1 MRRRKRCLRQ
11 VNSLNKVILP
21 GQTIGIIGGGQL
33 GRMMALAA
41 KASGFKI
48 AVLDPTLNCPCGQ
61 VADIEI
67 TANYDDLNALQQLA
81 KVSDV
86 ITFEFENIS
95 GEALDTLMSH
105 AYVPQGSELLKTSQN
120 RIIEKR
126 TITESGAKVAPYA
139 VVRTEG
145 DLYEQADVIGYPCV
159 LKTATGGYDGKG
171 QHVIKSKEDLEE
183 AAKLVQQ
190 SDCVLEKWIAFSK
203 EISVI
208 VARNVNGETKVFP
221 VAENIHQ
228 DNILH
233 QSIVPAR
240 ISKETEQLALEQAI
254 LIANSMKMVGIL
266 AVEMFVTKDGGI
278 YINEIAPRPHNS
290 GHYTMEACETSQ
302 FEQHIRAVCNWK
314 LGDTTLLKPVVMVN
328 ILGEHVDV
336 LLKKVPNLDNWKIP
350 FSFPSYPP
358 PPLPL
363 FLLPFSSSS
372 PPLPPFFL
380 LLLPSFFSLSSFF
393 ITGSLQ
399 NQSFALQGT

>member
-1 MRRRKRCLRQ
+1 MRQ

-48 AVLDPTLNCPCGQ
+48 AVLDPTPNCPCGQ

-67 TANYDDLNALQQLA
+67 NANYDDLNALQQLA
-81 KVSDV
+81 EVSDV

-95 GEALDTLMSH
+95 CEALDTLMSH
-105 AYVPQGSELLKTSQN
+105 AYVPQGSELLKISQN

-139 VVRTEG
+139 VIRTKE
-145 DLYEQADVIGYPCV
+145 DLHEQVDVIGFPCV

-171 QHVIKSKEDLEE
+171 QYVLKSTDDLEE
-183 AAKLVQQ
+183 AAKLLEQ
-190 SDCVLEKWIAFSK
+190 SECVLEAWIAFSK

-208 VARNVNGETKVFP
+208 VARNINGETKVFP

-228 DNILH
+228 DNVLH

-240 ISKETEQLALEQAI
+240 ISKQTEQLALEQAI

-266 AVEMFVTKDGGI
+266 AVEMFVTKDGDI
-278 YINEIAPRPHNS
+278 YINEMAPRPHNS

-328 ILGEHVDV
+328 ILGEHVDA
-336 LLKKVPNLDNWKIP
+336 LMESIPNLDNWKIHLYGK
-350 FSFPSYPP
+350 SEAKIKRKMGHVNI
-358 PPLPL
+358 LRDNTDL
-363 FLLPFSSSS
+363 ALEEAE
-372 PPLPPFFL
+372 
-380 LLLPSFFSLSSFF
+380 
-393 ITGSLQ
+393 
-399 NQSFALQGT
+399 QSKIWS

>member
-1 MRRRKRCLRQ
+1 MRQ

-33 GRMMALAA
+33 GRMMALSA

-48 AVLDPTLNCPCGQ
+48 AVLDPTPNCPCGQ

-67 TANYDDLNALQQLA
+67 NANYDDLNALQQLA
-81 KVSDV
+81 EVSDV

-105 AYVPQGSELLKTSQN
+105 AYVPQGSELLKISQN

-126 TITESGAKVAPYA
+126 TISESGAKVAPYE
-139 VVRTEG
+139 VIRTER
-145 DLYEQADVIGYPCV
+145 DLYEQADVIGFPCV

-171 QHVIKSKEDLEE
+171 QYVIKSREDLEE
-183 AAKLVQQ
+183 AAKLIQQ
-190 SDCVLEKWIAFSK
+190 GECVLEAWIAFSK

-208 VARNVNGETKVFP
+208 VARNVNGETNVFP

-240 ISKETEQLALEQAI
+240 IKKETEQLALEQAI

-266 AVEMFVTKDGGI
+266 AVEMFVTEDGDI
-278 YINEIAPRPHNS
+278 YINEMAPRPHNS
-290 GHYTMEACETSQ
+290 GHYTMEACGTSQ
-302 FEQHIRAVCNWK
+302 FEQHIRAICNWK

-328 ILGEHVDV
+328 ILGEHMDA
-336 LLKKVPNLDNWKIP
+336 LMENIPNLNNWKIHLYGK
-350 FSFPSYPP
+350 SEAKIKRKMGHVNI
-358 PPLPL
+358 LRDNTDL
-363 FLLPFSSSS
+363 
-372 PPLPPFFL
+372 
-380 LLLPSFFSLSSFF
+380 
-393 ITGSLQ
+393 
-399 NQSFALQGT
+399 ALIEAEESNIWS